1 MLRPNA
7 RIINICDMPIAI
19 IDVVCAALDI
29 DKKDVEYD
37 YFGLNHFGW
46 FTSIRH
52 KGEEVLRSC
61 ASTSREH
68 QILLPDSY
76 LKGMGSLMAKKPEEA
91 TDEHPEQN
99 RHTKGSWYYV
109 WKGEYEI
116 MECFPEY
123 PPNTYL
129 NYYLQQKE
137 FVEHPTPSAPVL
149 TRSRRRARRTSSTA
163 STTTRRRAR
172 STRARS
178 MRAATA
184 TGLPTWPSL

>member
-1 MLRPNA
+1 
-7 RIINICDMPIAI
+7 MPIAI

-52 KGEEVLRSC
+52 KGEEVLPQL
-61 ASTSREH
+61 REYIKEH
-68 QILLPDSY
+68 EILLPDSY

-109 WKGEYEI
+109 WTTTCSRRSSSSI
-116 MECFPEY
+116 
-123 PPNTYL
+123 
-129 NYYLQQKE
+129 
-137 FVEHPTPSAPVL
+137 PTPSAPVL
-149 TRSRRRARRTSSTA
+149 TRLRRRARRTSSTA
-163 STTTRRRAR
+163 STTTRRPAR

>member
-1 MLRPNA
+1 MRRPCYGMRTIFPMVELIDDVEKYAKKDYWILNYSNPAAIVSEGCRVLRPNA

-52 KGEEVLRSC
+52 KGEEVLPQL
-61 ASTSREH
+61 REYIKEH
-68 QILLPDSY
+68 EILLPDSY

-99 RHTKGSWYYV
+99 RHTKAAGTTS
-109 WKGEYEI
+109 GRA
-116 MECFPEY
+116 
-123 PPNTYL
+123 
-129 NYYLQQKE
+129 
-137 FVEHPTPSAPVL
+137 S
-149 TRSRRRARRTSSTA
+149 TRSWSA
-163 STTTRRRAR
+163 SR
-172 STRARS
+172 STC
-178 MRAATA
+178 
-184 TGLPTWPSL
+184 PTRI